1 MPAAAA
7 FVGWLPRGPNTQKG
21 VETSGSV
28 ANLPGKMRR
37 RSTYVL
43 RAHVRPEEEESG
55 KPAGGSLF
63 RCGPFSGA
71 ISRNLSPQGPRKN
84 LLELALNPHLDRVS
98 GSGPAFLTCRL
109 GSNREFRYFFARAIN
124 TTEPRN
130 DFSPLLIITSPK
142 GKDAILPGI
151 LVKSINELGKERRY
165 IELAAIYCIIPRTF
179 FPF

>member
-7 FVGWLPRGPNTQKG
+7 FVGWLRRGPNTQKG

-63 RCGPFSGA
+63 RCGPISGA
-71 ISRNLSPQGPRKN
+71 ISRNLSPQGPRKKK
-84 LLELALNPHLDRVS
+84 LLELALSPHLDRVS

-109 GSNREFRYFFARAIN
+109 GSNREFRCFFARAIN

-130 DFSPLLIITSPK
+130 LIITSPE
-142 GKDAILPGI
+142 GKEAILPFS
-151 LVKSINELGKERRY
+151 LNQ
-165 IELAAIYCIIPRTF
+165 
-179 FPF
+179 